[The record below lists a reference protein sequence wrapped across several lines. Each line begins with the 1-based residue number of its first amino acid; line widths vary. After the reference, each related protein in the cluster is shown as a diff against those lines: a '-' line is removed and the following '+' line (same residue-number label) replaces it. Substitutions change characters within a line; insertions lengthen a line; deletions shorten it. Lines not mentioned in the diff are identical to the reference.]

1 MITEIILISLWCG
14 IVGLDMQNFLTHLH
28 RPLVSGLVV
37 GLILGDVKTGL
48 IAGGT
53 IELAFLGLVPIA
65 GSQPPH
71 PVIAGVVGSAFAIL
85 LHQDPKTAVGIALPF
100 AVLMQILVLFLYTM
114 YSFLAYKADKYA
126 QEVNPSGVSR
136 QVYFGLLGLFILNF
150 VMSFLPLYLGAALA
164 KSLLDKIPDWVIGG
178 LSVAGGLMP
187 AIGFAILLTI
197 MLKRSYIAYLA
208 IGFILAIYLKLP
220 ITAIAILGLSFAAID
235 YFIRKRIATD
245 IAQSGIL
252 TNNQSKNEDD
262 EEGI

>member
-1 MITEIILISLWCG
+1 MLTEIILISLWCG
-14 IVGLDMQNFLTHLH
+14 IVGMDMQNFLTQLH
-28 RPLVSGLVV
+28 RPVVSGLIV

-71 PVIAGVVGSAFAIL
+71 PVIAGIVGSAFAIL

-100 AVLMQILVLFLYTM
+100 AVLMQVLVLFLYTM

-126 QEVNPSGVSR
+126 EEVNPSGVSR
-136 QVYFGLLGLFILNF
+136 QVYFGLFGLFIVNF
-150 VMSFLPLYLGAALA
+150 LMSFLPLYLGATVA
-164 KSLLDKIPDWVIGG
+164 KSLLDKIPEWVISG

-197 MLKRSYIAYLA
+197 MLKRAYIAYLA
-208 IGFILAIYLKLP
+208 IGFILSIYLKLP

-235 YFIRKRIATD
+235 YFIRKRVEVD
-245 IAQSGIL
+245 IVQSGL
-252 TNNQSKNEDD
+252 LSNNKLDEADD